1 MSRSTKEEPPPRL
14 FSGRLVARLL
24 AIVTWALASTPI
36 GWSGV
41 VPHSPAKAQ
50 PAAGPRPDW
59 RTPAERSDYRTTP
72 SYEETIAYVR
82 RIAAAAPRQ
91 VRIET
96 FGRSGE
102 GRDLIAVLLARDGL
116 FDPEALHRAG
126 RPVVLIQNS
135 IHAGEMDGK
144 DACLALLRDLVVTK
158 EKAGL
163 LKQAVLV
170 VIPIYNVDGH
180 ERSGPYNRIN
190 QNGPQETGFRTQ
202 ARNLN
207 LNRDYMKADAPE
219 TRAFLRLWARLL
231 PDLFVDTHVT
241 DGADFQYDT
250 TYALDS
256 GPDAPAA
263 QAEWGGRVL
272 APYLE
277 ASVGKAGHVIGPYV
291 SLKNNRDPTQGLTIG
306 ATPPRF
312 STGYVVLQ
320 NRIGLLVETHML
332 KPYKTR
338 VTGTYELLRAV
349 LELVNRDASA
359 LVSMNRDADAAT
371 VAAGKRYDPQAA
383 FPLRLEADGATEPF
397 QFRGYEFKIEPSAIS
412 GTERID
418 YSEVSKEMTVPRQT
432 TLRVARSVPP
442 PRAYIVPA
450 PWTPVV
456 DVLQAH
462 GLRIVRTSHEWTGEV
477 ETYRCHDATW
487 LDHPF
492 EGRQILFNPGE
503 GRSTAGAGVRC
514 DQVRQTL
521 SFPAG
526 SAVVPLDQ
534 RAARVAIHF
543 LEPEAADSA
552 VAWGFFN
559 AIFEQK
565 EYAESYVMEKVAREM
580 LDKDPDLRAEFD
592 RRLSTDSE
600 FAASPEARLDFFYRR
615 SPFWDPRLGL
625 YPVGR
630 LLTLEGVPL
639 AREEGRP

>member
-1 MSRSTKEEPPPRL
+1 M
-14 FSGRLVARLL
+14 
-24 AIVTWALASTPI
+24 
-36 GWSGV
+36 
-41 VPHSPAKAQ
+41 
-50 PAAGPRPDW
+50 
-59 RTPAERSDYRTTP
+59 
-72 SYEETIAYVR
+72 R

-102 GRDLIAVLLARDGL
+102 GRDLVAVLVARDGV

-126 RPVVLIQNS
+126 RPIVLIQNS

-158 EKAGL
+158 ERAGL

-180 ERSGPYNRIN
+180 ERSGPFNRIN

-219 TRAFLRLWARLL
+219 TRAFLRLWVRFL

-250 TYALDS
+250 TYAFDS
-256 GPDAPAA
+256 GPAAPAP
-263 QAEWGGRVL
+263 QAEWGTRVL

-291 SLKNNRDPTQGLTIG
+291 SLKDDRDPTQGLTIG
-306 ATPPRF
+306 AAPPRF
-312 STGYVVLQ
+312 STGYAVLQ
-320 NRIGLLVETHML
+320 NRIGVLVETHML
-332 KPYKTR
+332 KDYRTR
-338 VTGTYELLRAV
+338 VTGTYELLRAL
-349 LELVNRDASA
+349 LEVVNRDAGA
-359 LVSMNRDADAAT
+359 LISMNRDADAAT
-371 VAAGKRYDPQAA
+371 VAAGRKYDPKAA

-397 QFRGYEFKIEPSAIS
+397 QFRGYEFTIEPSVIS
-412 GTERID
+412 GTSRIE
-418 YSEVSKEMTVPRQT
+418 YSPVSREMAVPRQT
-432 TLRVARSVPP
+432 TLRVALSVAP
-442 PRAYIVPA
+442 PRAYVVPA
-450 PWTPVV
+450 PWTPVI

-462 GLRIVRTSHEWTGEV
+462 GLRIVRTSREWTGEV
-477 ETYRCHDATW
+477 ETYRCHDAKW

-492 EGRQILFNPGE
+492 EGRQIFFNPGE
-503 GRSTAGAGVRC
+503 GRSTAEAGVRC
-514 DQVRQTL
+514 DPVRQTA

-543 LEPEAADSA
+543 LEPEAADSG

-565 EYAESYVMEKVAREM
+565 EYAESYVMEKLAREM
-580 LDKDPDLRAEFD
+580 LDKDPELRAEFD
-592 RRLSTDSE
+592 RRLSADSG

-630 LLTLEGVPL
+630 LLALEGVPL
-639 AREEGRP
+639 AREESRP